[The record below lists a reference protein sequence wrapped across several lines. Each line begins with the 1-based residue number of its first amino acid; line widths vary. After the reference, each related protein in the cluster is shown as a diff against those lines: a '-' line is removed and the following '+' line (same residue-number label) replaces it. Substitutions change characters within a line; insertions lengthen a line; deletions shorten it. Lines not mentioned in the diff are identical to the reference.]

1 MTYRIFHQTDAS
13 DIIFQKENAQ
23 SYSPIMQIDEML
35 LNAKKSSKADYI
47 FPTDDAIGKKEIV

>member
-1 MTYRIFHQTDAS
+1 MMNDTFVRQSTLIKDGKS
-13 DIIFQKENAQ
+13 KETNR
-23 SYSPIMQIDEML
+23 PIMQIDEML

>member
-1 MTYRIFHQTDAS
+1 MCQILFSEKKMRNHTL
-13 DIIFQKENAQ
+13 
-23 SYSPIMQIDEML
+23 IMQIDEML

>member
-1 MTYRIFHQTDAS
+1 MTYRKPYQTDVS
-13 DIIFQKENAQ
+13 DIIFRKENAQ

-47 FPTDDAIGKKEIV
+47 FPTDDATGKKEIV

>member
-1 MTYRIFHQTDAS
+1 MS
-13 DIIFQKENAQ
+13 DIIFRKENAQ